1 MHQTTS
7 SGFRCAAANA
17 VGRLSATNSDAVIEE
32 LFRRIAEDEG
42 AMMPMALLAGLSRE
56 GVVPDFAEDLVE
68 QLSTHMSARVQRR
81 ARTLHER
88 HQEGR

>member
-1 MHQTTS
+1 
-7 SGFRCAAANA
+7 
-17 VGRLSATNSDAVIEE
+17 
-32 LFRRIAEDEG
+32 
-42 AMMPMALLAGLSRE
+42 MMPMALLAGLSRE